1 MGKQRDMGEGR
12 NRISQTKVGIVW
24 HFMGDASQF
33 VFPCCVGRK
42 VFSDEAILLKR
53 RSGPL
58 ISNKAQLIK
67 TIVEEFS

>member
-1 MGKQRDMGEGR
+1 
-12 NRISQTKVGIVW
+12 
-24 HFMGDASQF
+24 MGDASQF
-33 VFPCCVGRK
+33 VFPRCVGRE

-58 ISNKAQLIK
+58 VSNKAQLIK